1 MHLSAITFWEK
12 LIAWDRRVFETIN
25 SDWANPF
32 FDAVMPFLRNS
43 LHWVPL
49 YLFLLVFVLVNFKV
63 KGIWW
68 VVFFLVTVA
77 LTDMVGNYVFKQG
90 FERPRPCRD
99 PEMFD
104 HVRLVLKECGGGYS
118 FVSNHA
124 ANHFGMAVFFFI
136 SFRHR
141 FPKWAWAGI
150 AWAALI
156 AFAQVYIGVHFPLD
170 VIAGALLGVALGITT
185 GTFFNKRF
193 GFAIFE
199 HQPVA

>member
-1 MHLSAITFWEK
+1 MHSIAITFWEK
-12 LIAWDRRVFETIN
+12 LLQWDRHLFETIN
-25 SDWANPF
+25 SGCANPF

-43 LHWVPL
+43 LHWAPL
-49 YLFLLVFVLVNFKV
+49 YLFLLVFVLQNFKLR
-63 KGIWW
+63 GLWW
-68 VVFFLVTVA
+68 VIFFLVTVA
-77 LTDMVGNYVFKQG
+77 LTDMTGNYAFKQV
-90 FERPRPCRD
+90 FQRDRPCRD
-99 PEMFD
+99 IEMYE

-136 SFRHR
+136 TFRHR
-141 FPKWAWAGI
+141 FRVWAWAGI

-170 VIAGALLGVALGITT
+170 VIAGALLGTAFGIAT